1 MATNEKASYEPPQVE
16 DLGTLE
22 DLTAKATGIKEAGTM
37 S

>member
-22 DLTAKATGIKEAGTM
+22 DLTGKAVGSKEGGTM